1 MRAGHAP
8 TRIENPPRHASV
20 IEAQCPLLAIGQ
32 IEKGELGTRGADQ
45 AILRAD
51 RAGISERRTIARQEQ
66 VIAIIDR
73 HADAVVVVGAAAAAR
88 DSRRLMYNDGMA
100 ARRELDRSRQAGEA
114 GAYDVDDPR
123 HQAIA

>member
-1 MRAGHAP
+1 MRR
-8 TRIENPPRHASV
+8 T
-20 IEAQCPLLAIGQ
+20 
-32 IEKGELGTRGADQ
+32 DQ

-51 RAGISERRTIARQEQ
+51 RACIGERRAIARQQQ

-88 DSRRLMYNDGMA
+88 DSGRLMHDNGMA
-100 ARRELDRSRQAGEA
+100 ARRELDRGGQAGKA
-114 GAYDVDDPR
+114 GAYDVDRAR